1 MLQRGNR
8 IDFHQSLLAQS
19 GSIELDYVRKE
30 KVMRAGQKV
39 RLKAASPLKQQL
51 NLPSEAL
58 GAVLCSYGL
67 LRATGVTRRRLDVR
81 FGPGLVIWGVPDDQ
95 FETVEEDA
103 A

>member
-8 IDFHQSLLAQS
+8 IDFYQSLLAQS

-30 KVMRAGQKV
+30 NVMRAGQKV

-51 NLPSEAL
+51 NLPPEAL

-67 LRATGVTRRRLDVR
+67 LRATGVTRHRLDVR

-95 FETVEEDA
+95 FETVDEDA